1 VPASHVKARV
11 AEVHRRFG
19 WGERRVDAL
28 GPIDLEVADGEFLC
42 VVGPSGCGKS
52 TLLRLLAG
60 LLRPSEG
67 RVTIATDAAHPPGAT
82 AARRRRRQEREDR
95 VVRPH
100 GGGADVKATVS
111 RPRSLTAMIFQDY
124 GIYPWKTVRGNVRF
138 GLDVQG
144 VGEPE
149 ATRRADDWL
158 GRMGLTDFADAWP
171 DTLSGGMRQ
180 RVSIARALAVEP
192 EILLMDEPFAAL
204 DAQLRSVLQEELLA
218 VCQAAHR
225 TVVFVTH
232 SLEEAIL
239 LGDRVVVMSARPGRI
254 IAERVVPFP
263 RPRSAEVRT
272 TAEFAA
278 LERELWHLLRG
289 EVTRELSEMPAVPV
303 PAGSGGRAATGGDR
317 G

>member
-1 VPASHVKARV
+1 VQATQTTEATTDVKVRV
-11 AEVHRRFG
+11 EGVHRRFG
-19 WGERRVDAL
+19 WGDRRVDAL
-28 GPIDLEVADGEFLC
+28 GPIDLDTADGEFLC

-67 RVTIATDAAHPPGAT
+67 RVAITTDAVNPA
-82 AARRRRRQEREDR
+82 
-95 VVRPH
+95 
-100 GGGADVKATVS
+100 
-111 RPRSLTAMIFQDY
+111 AMIFQDY

-138 GLDVQG
+138 GLDVQR
-144 VGEPE
+144 VPE
-149 ATRRADDWL
+149 AEARRRADQWL
-158 GRMGLTDFADAWP
+158 DRMGLSDFADAWP

-192 EILLMDEPFAAL
+192 ELLLMDEPFAAL

-218 VCQAAHR
+218 VCQAAHC

-254 IAERVVPFP
+254 IAERIVPFA
-263 RPRSAEVRT
+263 RPRTAEVRT
-272 TAEFAA
+272 TADFAE

-289 EVTRELSEMPAVPV
+289 EVTRELSEMPA
-303 PAGSGGRAATGGDR
+303 ATQPSTNGAVDG
-317 G
+317 

>member
-1 VPASHVKARV
+1 MQTTTDAPGVKVHVEGVR
-11 AEVHRRFG
+11 RRFG
-19 WGERRVDAL
+19 WGARRIDAL

-52 TLLRLLAG
+52 TLLRLMAS

-67 RVTIATDAAHPPGAT
+67 RVAIATDAAHPA
-82 AARRRRRQEREDR
+82 
-95 VVRPH
+95 
-100 GGGADVKATVS
+100 
-111 RPRSLTAMIFQDY
+111 AMIFQDY

-144 VGEPE
+144 VPE
-149 ATRRADDWL
+149 AEARRRADEWL
-158 GRMGLTDFADAWP
+158 ARMGLAEFADAWP

-180 RVSIARALAVEP
+180 RVAIARALAVEP
-192 EILLMDEPFAAL
+192 ELLLMDEPFAAL

-263 RPRSAEVRT
+263 RPRTAEVRT
-272 TAEFAA
+272 TPEFAA

-289 EVTRELSEMPAVPV
+289 EVTRDLSEMPTTTGTA
-303 PAGSGGRAATGGDR
+303 AGRAAGTATGTAATDTPTDTTTGAAP
-317 G
+317 